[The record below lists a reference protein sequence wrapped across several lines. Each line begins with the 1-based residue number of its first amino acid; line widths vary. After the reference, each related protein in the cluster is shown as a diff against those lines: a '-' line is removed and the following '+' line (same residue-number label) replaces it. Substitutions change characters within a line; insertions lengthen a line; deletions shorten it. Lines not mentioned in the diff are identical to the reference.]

1 MRSRMVPSDECK
13 RACEWISLRQD
24 SQLSDFEEVLLAAHL
39 RHCLDCRGF
48 AEGVAR
54 VTELIRATP
63 LEEPTFAF
71 ELPRRGGA
79 WAHGLRTVSAVAAV
93 GIIGLSGLVGLQL
106 SGSRVPGA
114 VPRADRALIGL
125 KEVQMDELDGITQLE
140 STAQR
145 TSRTVRPN
153 LAAAEQAT
161 VGTTHTLAQVQSP
174 RPAARR
180 LAIDD

>member
-1 MRSRMVPSDECK
+1 MVPSDECK
-13 RACEWISLRQD
+13 RACEWISLRED

-39 RHCLDCRGF
+39 GHCVDCRGF
-48 AEGVAR
+48 ADGVAS
-54 VTELIRATP
+54 VTELLRTTP

-79 WAHGLRTVSAVAAV
+79 WAYGLRTVSAVAAV

-114 VPRADRALIGL
+114 APRADRALIGL
-125 KEVQMDELDGITQLE
+125 KEVQMDELDGITQL
-140 STAQR
+140 SR
-145 TSRTVRPN
+145 TSVKPSRAVRPN

-161 VGTTHTLAQVQSP
+161 VGTTRALAQVQSP

-180 LAIDD
+180 LSIDD